1 MRQSAAPRS
10 LDIPKLARF
19 HAPAFFAVGSIHNIP
34 AGVNMRSMIIPV
46 LAAALALSG
55 SASAQE
61 KQITLG
67 AAVQLTGRQ
76 ANTGRYYGDGYQMA
90 IDHINQKGGVTV
102 GGTKYKLALRI
113 LDNQSDVNLG
123 VRQYVQLL
131 TQDKVNFLLGPFS
144 SNDALDDSSV
154 SEKYQVPMVQGGGAS
169 TQIFSRGYKYVFGTL
184 PPADDYFASTIQ
196 MMAKLD
202 PKPKTVALIA
212 ADDSFDVSVANGTRK
227 LLKDAGLELV
237 VDKQFR
243 ENNAEF
249 SSILSLTKSKN
260 PDVILWAGHEGEAL
274 NFIRQAKSLDVNP
287 KMFYS
292 FTVGVPTADF
302 RKALGTDA
310 NYAFG
315 MTPWLPDKSLKDDW
329 FGTAEAFAK
338 EYQQRFKY
346 APDYHAASA
355 VACVETF
362 AKAIAAAG
370 TLDPKKVRDELA
382 KVDFPSL
389 YGHIKFQPNGQIS
402 LPQTVIQIQDG
413 KVVPIFSEDILA
425 KPLYPMPAWAKR

>member
-1 MRQSAAPRS
+1 MHQSAALRS
-10 LDIPKLARF
+10 LDNRIPPRF
-19 HAPAFFAVGSIHNIP
+19 HAPALCAVGSDLDNL
-34 AGVNMRSMIIPV
+34 AGVNMRRTIFPV
-46 LAAALALSG
+46 LAAAFALSG

-90 IDHINQKGGVTV
+90 VDHINKKGGITV
-102 GGTKYKLALRI
+102 GGTKYTFALRI
-113 LDNQSDVNLG
+113 LDSQSDVNLG

-154 SEKYQVPMVQGGGAS
+154 AEKYQVPMVQGGGAS

-184 PPADDYFASTIQ
+184 PPADDYFASTIK
-196 MMAKLD
+196 MMVKLD
-202 PKPKTVALIA
+202 PKPKTVALIS

-227 LLKDAGLELV
+227 LLKEAGLELV

-249 SSILSLTKSKN
+249 SSILSLTKSKE

-287 KMFYS
+287 KVLYS

-302 RKALGTDA
+302 RKALGKDA
-310 NYAFG
+310 DYAFG
-315 MTPWLPDKSLKDDW
+315 MTPWLPEKVLKDDW
-329 FGTAEAFAK
+329 FGDAEAFNK
-338 EYQQRFKY
+338 EYQERFKY

-355 VACVETF
+355 VACVEAF
-362 AKAIAAAG
+362 AKAITAAG
-370 TLDPKKVRDELA
+370 SLDPKKVRDELA

-413 KVVPIFSEDILA
+413 KVVPIYAEDFLG
-425 KPLYPMPAWAKR
+425 KPRYPAPPWVKR

>member
-1 MRQSAAPRS
+1 
-10 LDIPKLARF
+10 
-19 HAPAFFAVGSIHNIP
+19 
-34 AGVNMRSMIIPV
+34 MIIPM
-46 LAAALALSG
+46 LAAAIALTG

-90 IDHINQKGGVTV
+90 VDQINQKGGITV
-102 GGTKYKLALRI
+102 GGTKYKLALKVY
-113 LDNQSDVNLG
+113 DNQSDVNQG

-131 TQDKVNFLLGPFS
+131 TSDKVNFLLGPFS

-154 SEKYQVPMVQGGGAS
+154 AEKYQVPMVQGGGAS

-196 MMAKLD
+196 MMGQLD

-212 ADDSFDVSVANGTRK
+212 ADDSFDVSVATGTRK
-227 LLKDAGLELV
+227 LLKEANLELV

-287 KMFYS
+287 KMLWS

-329 FGTAEAFAK
+329 FGNAEAFAK

-370 TLDPKKVRDELA
+370 TIDPKKVRDELA
-382 KVDFPSL
+382 KVDFQSL

-402 LPQTVIQIQDG
+402 LPQTVIQIQEG
-413 KVVPIFSEDILA
+413 KVTPIFSESFLS
-425 KPLYPMPAWAKR
+425 KPLYPMPLWAKR